1 MESKQATDRKYLF
14 HLKAANDQVILTS
27 QMYEN
32 KESAQA
38 GMASV
43 QQNAPLEERYAARSG
58 TDGRWYFVL
67 VAGNRQVIGRS
78 QMYAHEAIGK
88 GVASVQKNAPVAET
102 VDLSLRVR
110 AAGGEGPGA
119 TLS

>member
-1 MESKQATDRKYLF
+1 MF
-14 HLKAANDQVILTS
+14 NLKASNDQVVLTS

-32 KESAQA
+32 KESAKA
-38 GMASV
+38 GIPSV
-43 QQNAPLEERYAARSG
+43 QQNAPLEERYAERSA

-78 QMYAHEAIGK
+78 QMYTTHEAIGK
-88 GVASVQKNAPVAET
+88 GIASVKKNAPVAET

-119 TLS
+119 PLS